1 MIQAFVVDEA
11 TGVTVQRLGVP
22 DLATLEAYPLSS
34 GQQIIPFPDATDIE
48 TSETYL
54 GESGA
59 IYVRP
64 RSFDSALQLEVAK
77 VERRALAMARRNLAE
92 WSGCET
98 VVGRVDSDP
107 DSQRKLGGA
116 VQMAMIAQAAGA
128 PFSIEWTLQDNTT
141 ALPDAAAMI
150 QMGLAVGQHVSACH
164 AHCLALKAAI
174 DAAVDQDSLLAI
186 DIDTGW
192 PS

>member
-1 MIQAFVVDEA
+1 MIQAFIVDEA
-11 TGVTVQRLGVP
+11 SGVTVQRLVTV
-22 DLATLEAYPLSS
+22 DLDGLTSFPLSA

-48 TSETYL
+48 ASETYL
-54 GESGA
+54 GKSGA

-64 RSFDSALQLEVAK
+64 RSFDSALQLEVAR
-77 VERRALAMARRNLAE
+77 VERRSAVMARRDRAE

-98 VVGRVDSDP
+98 AVGRVDSDP